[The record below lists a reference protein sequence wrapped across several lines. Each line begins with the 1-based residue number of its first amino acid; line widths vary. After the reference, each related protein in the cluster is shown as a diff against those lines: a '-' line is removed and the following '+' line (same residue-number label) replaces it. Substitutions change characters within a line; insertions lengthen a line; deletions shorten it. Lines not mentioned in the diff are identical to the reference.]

1 MATGNGTDAQGQQE
15 RWGSRAGF
23 VLATAG
29 SAVGLGNIWRF
40 PSVAAESGGG
50 AFVAVLLAVILL
62 IGVPG
67 LMAELA
73 LGRRARQNAVDAFLA
88 IRPGS
93 AWAWVG
99 GLALLASFLVLSYYA
114 VIAGWVLAYVA
125 KAVAGSLRGL
135 DATAL
140 GEVYTALAQHA
151 WHPLAWQALFLALT
165 AAVVMGGVRSGIEQC
180 SRVLMPGLVVLLAVL
195 AVRVLLLEG
204 AGAGVVWFLRPHWE
218 DVGGPTVLRALGQV
232 FFSFGLGMGVM
243 VTYGSYLDRGE
254 DIHRSA
260 VYVAVA
266 DTAVA
271 LLAGLVVIPALFAFG
286 LPIEGGA
293 GLLFV
298 TLPAVLN
305 QMPLSASLNLVF
317 FVMLAIAA
325 LTSAI
330 SLLEALV
337 AFARQRLGL
346 ARRTTTLLAA
356 GLVFVAGVPSAL
368 AQGPH
373 GVQVLGRDVLTLVD
387 TATSEVLLPLA
398 GLLTAVFVGWVWGA
412 GPALAE
418 LRHGAGRFPER
429 LWSASVRV
437 IVPATVGVILAA
449 SLIGVR

>member
-1 MATGNGTDAQGQQE
+1 MATQNRMDEQGQE

-40 PSVAAESGGG
+40 PSVTAENGGG
-50 AFVAVLLAVILL
+50 AFVAVLLLVILL

-73 LGRRARQNAVDAFLA
+73 LGRRGKRNAVDAFLA
-88 IRPGS
+88 VRPGS
-93 AWAWVG
+93 PWAGVG
-99 GLALLASFLVLSYYA
+99 VLALLASFLVLSYYA
-114 VIAGWVLAYVA
+114 VIAGWVLAYVV
-125 KAVAGSLRGL
+125 KALTGSLGGL
-135 DATAL
+135 DAAGL
-140 GEVYTALAQHA
+140 GEVYTALAHHA
-151 WHPLAWQALFLALT
+151 WHPVAWQASFLALT
-165 AAVVMGGVRSGIEQC
+165 AAVVMGGVRAGIERW
-180 SRVLMPGLVVLLAVL
+180 SRVLMPGLIVLLALL
-195 AVRVLLLEG
+195 AGRVLLLDG
-204 AGAGVVWFLRPHWE
+204 AGDGVAWFLRPHWD
-218 DVGGPTVLRALGQV
+218 DVGGHTLLRALGQV

-243 VTYGSYLDRGE
+243 VTYGSYLDRDE

-266 DTAVA
+266 DAGVA

-286 LPIEGGA
+286 LPIQGGA

-305 QMPLSASLNLVF
+305 QMPLSAPLNVVL

-330 SLLEALV
+330 SLLEVLV
-337 AFARQRLGL
+337 AFARSRLGL

-356 GLVFVAGVPSAL
+356 ALVFVAGVPSAL
-368 AQGPH
+368 AQGPY
-373 GVQVLGRDVLTLVD
+373 GVHVLGLDVLTLVD
-387 TATSEVLLPLA
+387 TVTSDVLLPLA

-418 LRHGAGRFPER
+418 LRQGAGRFPEW
-429 LWSASVRV
+429 LWSLSVRLV
-437 IVPATVGVILAA
+437 IPATVAVILAA